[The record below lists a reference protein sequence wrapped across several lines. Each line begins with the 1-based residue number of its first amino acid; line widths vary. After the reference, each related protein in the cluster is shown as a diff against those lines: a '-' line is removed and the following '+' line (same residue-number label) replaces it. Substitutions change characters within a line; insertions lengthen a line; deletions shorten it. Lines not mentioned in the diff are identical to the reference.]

1 MLVHSCM
8 QIKIIQFK
16 KIIMFDDSLKDENKF
31 YCFNRLLVPED
42 SNMEKTIFD
51 NKKTIFNSTKRLICV
66 GFENNEDI
74 FERGEKLKAIEV
86 LENSLLNNTT
96 EKRRITRR
104 ASQIEIFNKQL
115 KERLSKIQNIP
126 LLQERLSKFST
137 KNSIFQKNKS
147 RKLFRLLFYTILIK
161 KTTIQRVLIQTAAN
175 LLLRRCKLKRSE
187 PRSPFRVFP

>member
-8 QIKIIQFK
+8 KIKIIQFK

-42 SNMEKTIFD
+42 SNMAKTIFD

-137 KNSIFQKNKS
+137 KNSIFQKMTVVSGMFLRTDFNFSKND
-147 RKLFRLLFYTILIK
+147 RNFRH
-161 KTTIQRVLIQTAAN
+161 VLTYRFQFFE
-175 LLLRRCKLKRSE
+175 K
-187 PRSPFRVFP
+187 